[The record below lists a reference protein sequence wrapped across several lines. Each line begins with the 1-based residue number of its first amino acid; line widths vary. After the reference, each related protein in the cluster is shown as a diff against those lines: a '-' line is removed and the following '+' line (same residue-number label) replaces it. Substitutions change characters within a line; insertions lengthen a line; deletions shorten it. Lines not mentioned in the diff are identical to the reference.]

1 MKNREPNPGEC
12 ARSTNPPAQTMQAP
26 KPCKL
31 PAMCDN
37 SNDGDGDGIDG
48 QLAMGSERR
57 RGSEGGCLLG
67 SAMFAIVEA
76 PACGPIAPEVGR
88 SAAPAP
94 APPTAKHKVQRNSRW
109 VLTMLEKLGSREK
122 AANSKTKSRRKTQGR
137 EIHEKQ
143 LDAKDCRT
151 KSRDESDD
159 VGWVKERRI
168 DGGGRVGRY
177 GQNAWVSVA
186 QRSRLGPGSTGRGG
200 EGP

>member
-1 MKNREPNPGEC
+1 MWSNC
-12 ARSTNPPAQTMQAP
+12 ASSRQ
-26 KPCKL
+26 KRC
-31 PAMCDN
+31 N
-37 SNDGDGDGIDG
+37 SW
-48 QLAMGSERR
+48 
-57 RGSEGGCLLG
+57 
-67 SAMFAIVEA
+67 
-76 PACGPIAPEVGR
+76 
-88 SAAPAP
+88 AA
-94 APPTAKHKVQRNSRW
+94 AKHKVQRKFT
-109 VLTMLEKLGSREK
+109 LGTYYAEEKLESRER

-186 QRSRLGPGSTGRGG
+186 QRSGWSWINRARW